1 MVDTMVATTAPE
13 QQPDQPIAALLELAE
28 RRRRLAREEEALVRR
43 ARVLGYS
50 WEAIAMALGVSK
62 QAAHKKFGRK

>member
-1 MVDTMVATTAPE
+1 MVATATSEQGPE
-13 QQPDQPIAALLELAE
+13 QPLSALRRLAE
-28 RRRRLAREEEALVRR
+28 RRRELSREEEALVRR